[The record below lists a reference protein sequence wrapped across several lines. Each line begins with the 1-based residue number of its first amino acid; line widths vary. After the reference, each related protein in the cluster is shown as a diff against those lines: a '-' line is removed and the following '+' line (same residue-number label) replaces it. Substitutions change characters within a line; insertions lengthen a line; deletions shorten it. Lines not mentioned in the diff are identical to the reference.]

1 MWTDII
7 KYLSQIFLYFIIFL
21 ICLGYMLLV
30 QNRERIRD
38 NWENYRCNPI
48 VMPFA
53 SYFGH
58 NAAENF
64 EGCLSV
70 SFKMFFDML
79 MAPFNAM
86 LSMISGLLG
95 NLVTQLNFIRN
106 LTAPIREFV
115 QSAAKS
121 VFKKTE
127 NLMNVVMFTFLKMN
141 DILKRVFANFR
152 LMVYTLEATQMT
164 LTSTWNGP
172 IGKATRFW
180 APAIDFFCFA
190 ASTPIKMRS
199 GEHKS
204 ISRLVIG
211 NELYE
216 SSRVYGLLRSIAP
229 DYMYNYKNI
238 IVAGGHFVKDIDGVW
253 RPVEQSTIAIKIK
266 TPPSIQYIYSVWTTN
281 HKLCVNDIEFA
292 DYDETV
298 QTLQLQKKMVCRQL
312 EIEYNDIQK
321 RSESIEIDLVQ
332 ETEPEPNLLHADI
345 QILLCNKTWKPISQL
360 EMDDELFP
368 KGNRIV
374 AQIQKCMPI
383 TMCNGYGIG
392 NIVYD
397 NHQWNL
403 LSNIQKN
410 TELDVIRNEICFN
423 IATTRGFFITRDY
436 IVRDYLELSSAPQIF
451 DIIENMN
458 IIKLNMNH

>member
-1 MWTDII
+1 MIKNLYIFSHKSLDMWTDII
-7 KYLSQIFLYFIIFL
+7 KYLGQILLYFLIFLY
-21 ICLGYMLLV
+21 CLGYILLV
-30 QNRERIRD
+30 ENRQTIRD
-38 NWENYRCNPI
+38 NWDNYRCNPL

-58 NAAENF
+58 NPSENL

-79 MAPFNAM
+79 MAPFNGIM
-86 LSMISGLLG
+86 SMISGLLG

-115 QSAAKS
+115 NFAVKS

-172 IGKATRFW
+172 IGKMARFW

-190 ASTPIKMRS
+190 ASTPVKMRS
-199 GEHKS
+199 GEHKC
-204 ISRLVIG
+204 ISQLVIG
-211 NELYE
+211 DELYD
-216 SSRVYGLLRSIAP
+216 SSCVYGILCSNP
-229 DYMYNYKNI
+229 PEYMFNYKNI
-238 IVAGGHFVKDIDGVW
+238 IVAGGHFVKDVDGLW
-253 RPVEQSTIAIKIK
+253 RPVEQSPIAIKIK
-266 TPPSIQYIYSVWTTN
+266 TPVSVQRIYSIWTTN
-281 HKLCVNDIEFA
+281 HRIFSNDIEFA
-292 DYDETV
+292 DYDDTVET
-298 QTLQLQKKMVCRQL
+298 LPLQKKMICRQL
-312 EIEYNDIQK
+312 EIDTPPEQKYNENVLRDD
-321 RSESIEIDLVQ
+321 IEI
-332 ETEPEPNLLHADI
+332 LLG
-345 QILLCNKTWKPISQL
+345 NMSWKPISQL
-360 EMDDELFP
+360 ELGDELFP

-374 AQIQKCMPI
+374 AKIQKRTSTKMQ
-383 TMCNGYGIG
+383 NGYGIG

-397 NHQWNL
+397 ASKWNL
-403 LSNIQKN
+403 LSNIQSN
-410 TELDVIRNEICFN
+410 QQFTIHNEISYN
-423 IATTRGFFITRDY
+423 IATTRGFFITRNY
-436 IVRDYLELSSAPQIF
+436 IVRDYLELSSSPEIF

-458 IIKLNMNH
+458 IIQLNIKN

>member
-1 MWTDII
+1 
-7 KYLSQIFLYFIIFL
+7 
-21 ICLGYMLLV
+21 
-30 QNRERIRD
+30 
-38 NWENYRCNPI
+38 
-48 VMPFA
+48 MPFA

-115 QSAAKS
+115 KSAAQS

-172 IGKATRFW
+172 IGEMVRFW
-180 APAIDFFCFA
+180 APAADFFCFA

-199 GEHKS
+199 GKHKC
-204 ISRLVIG
+204 ISQLVIG
-211 NELYE
+211 DELYE
-216 SSRVYGLLRSIAP
+216 SSRVYGLLHSIAP
-229 DYMYNYKNI
+229 EYMYNYKNI
-238 IVAGGHFVKDIDGVW
+238 IVAGGHFVKDIDDIW
-253 RPVEQSTIAIKIK
+253 RPVEQSPIAVKIK
-266 TPPSIQYIYSVWTTN
+266 TPHSIQHIYSIWTTN
-281 HKLCVNDIEFA
+281 HTMFSNDIEFA
-292 DYDETV
+292 DYDETIE
-298 QTLQLQKKMVCRQL
+298 TLPLQKKMICRQL
-312 EIEYNDIQK
+312 GIDIKPEQD
-321 RSESIEIDLVQ
+321 IDHQHQ
-332 ETEPEPNLLHADI
+332 EPTENVLRADI
-345 QILLCNKTWKPISQL
+345 EILLCSMSWKHISQL
-360 EMDDELFP
+360 EIGDELFP

-374 AQIQKCMPI
+374 AKIQKCMP
-383 TMCNGYGIG
+383 TKMRNGYGIG

-397 NHQWNL
+397 NSKWNL
-403 LSNIQKN
+403 LLNIQSN
-410 TELDVIRNEICFN
+410 QYYTIHNEISYN
-423 IATTRGFFITRDY
+423 IATTRGFFITRNY
-436 IVRDYLELSSAPQIF
+436 IVRDYLELASSPEIF

-458 IIKLNMNH
+458 ILQLNIKN